1 MAGGRNSKSQ
11 AEIAEKRQKCLELR
25 KCGGSFRSIAEQQG
39 ISLGLAHKYVADALS
54 EINELTAQDADW
66 LRELE
71 LQRLDTAQL
80 AIAKLVRQ
88 GHLGAVDRWLR
99 ISERRSKLLGLD
111 APIQQQVK
119 LETEKQLTQTLD
131 LLQKRMNPDAFEQLI
146 TALTALDN
154 SPEVSE

>member
-1 MAGGRNSKSQ
+1 MAGGKNSQHKT
-11 AEIAEKRQKCLELR
+11 EIAEKKQKCLELR
-25 KCGGSFRSIAEQQG
+25 KCGGSFRFIAEQQN
-39 ISLGLAHKYVADALS
+39 ISLGQVHKYVSDALS
-54 EINELTAQDADW
+54 EISQLTANDAEQ

-71 LQRLDTAQL
+71 LQRLDTATL

-131 LLQKRMNPDAFEQLI
+131 VLQKRMNPDAFEQLI

>member
-25 KCGGSFRSIAEQQG
+25 KCGGSFRFIAEQQG
-39 ISLGLAHKYVADALS
+39 ISLGLAHKYIADALS
-54 EINELTAQDADW
+54 EINGLMAQDAEQ

-71 LQRLDTAQL
+71 LQRLDTATL

-119 LETEKQLTQTLD
+119 LQTEKQLTETLD
-131 LLQKRMNPDAFEQLI
+131 VLQKRMNPDAFEQLI
-146 TALTALDN
+146 TALTALDD

>member
-1 MAGGRNSKSQ
+1 MAGGKNSQHKT
-11 AEIAEKRQKCLELR
+11 EIAEKKQKCLELR

-39 ISLGLAHKYVADALS
+39 LSLGLVHKYVSDALS
-54 EINELTAQDADW
+54 EINELTAQDAEQ

-119 LETEKQLTQTLD
+119 LQTEKQLTQTLD
-131 LLQKRMNPDAFEQLI
+131 VLQKRMNPDAFEQLI

-154 SPEVSE
+154 SPEISE

>member
-1 MAGGRNSKSQ
+1 MAGGKNSQHKT
-11 AEIAEKRQKCLELR
+11 EIAEKKQKCLELR

-39 ISLGLAHKYVADALS
+39 ISLGLVHKYISEALS
-54 EINELTAQDADW
+54 EINELTAQDAEQ

-131 LLQKRMNPDAFEQLI
+131 LLQKRMDSNAFEQL
-146 TALTALDN
+146 TAALIALDDR
-154 SPEVSE
+154 SEISE

>member
-1 MAGGRNSKSQ
+1 MAGGRNSQHKT
-11 AEIAEKRQKCLELR
+11 EISEKKQKCLELR

-39 ISLGLAHKYVADALS
+39 ISLGLAHKYIADALS
-54 EINELTAQDADW
+54 EINELTKQDAEE

-119 LETEKQLTQTLD
+119 LQTEKQLTQTLD
-131 LLQKRMNPDAFEQLI
+131 VLQKRMNPDAFEQLI

>member
-25 KCGGSFRSIAEQQG
+25 KCGGSFRYIAEQQN
-39 ISLGLAHKYVADALS
+39 ISLGLAHKYIADALS
-54 EINELTAQDADW
+54 EINGLIAQDAEQ

-71 LQRLDTAQL
+71 LQRLDTATL

-119 LETEKQLTQTLD
+119 LQTEKQLTETLD
-131 LLQKRMNPDAFEQLI
+131 VLQKRMNPDAFEQLI
-146 TALTALDN
+146 TALTALDD